1 MVKSKAAQEAT
12 RRYEAAHNDVVRVLL
27 PKGTKDMIRST
38 GESINGFINRV
49 VLSELQRIE
58 GQEEDHQHEEEDSIT
73 VDHN

>member
-49 VLSELQRIE
+49 VLSELQRLE
-58 GQEEDHQHEEEDSIT
+58 CQEDHQHEEEAVT
-73 VDHN
+73 VDNN